1 MDFALLLEVLL
12 SVPKTLL
19 FNFKNFPLKQA
30 LRFPVLVNRRTK
42 IKSMSGEIVLPE
54 TIMFGLVK
62 IGFSGSYNLGG
73 ENYFENRGKIIING
87 KATFSRGIQLIVGEK
102 GCLEIGSNFRC
113 NANCIINAGSRIKM
127 GDDCLLAWNIM
138 ILDGDGHDIYLQN
151 GTYNENIS
159 NIFIGTHVW
168 ICANSTILKG
178 ALISDNS
185 VVGAGTIVSKKF
197 EHRNVLIAGKNKIVK
212 ENVNWKD

>member
-1 MDFALLLEVLL
+1 
-12 SVPKTLL
+12 
-19 FNFKNFPLKQA
+19 
-30 LRFPVLVNRRTK
+30 
-42 IKSMSGEIVLPE
+42 
-54 TIMFGLVK
+54 
-62 IGFSGSYNLGG
+62 
-73 ENYFENRGKIIING
+73 
-87 KATFSRGIQLIVGEK
+87 
-102 GCLEIGSNFRC
+102 
-113 NANCIINAGSRIKM
+113 M

-138 ILDGDGHDIYLQN
+138 ILDGDGHYIYLQN

>member
-73 ENYFENRGKIIING
+73 KNYFENRGKIIING

-102 GCLEIGSNFRC
+102 GCF
-113 NANCIINAGSRIKM
+113 
-127 GDDCLLAWNIM
+127 CLL
-138 ILDGDGHDIYLQN
+138 Y
-151 GTYNENIS
+151 TS
-159 NIFIGTHVW
+159 RCV
-168 ICANSTILKG
+168 
-178 ALISDNS
+178 
-185 VVGAGTIVSKKF
+185 
-197 EHRNVLIAGKNKIVK
+197 
-212 ENVNWKD
+212 

>member
-1 MDFALLLEVLL
+1 MDFDLYLEVLL
-12 SVPKTLL
+12 SMPKTLL
-19 FNFKNFPLKQA
+19 FNLKNFPLKQA
-30 LRFPVLVNRRTK
+30 LRFPVLISRRTK
-42 IKSMSGEIVLPE
+42 IESMSGKIVLPDI
-54 TIMFGLVK
+54 IMFGLVK

-73 ENYFENRGKIIING
+73 GSYFENKGIIIING

-113 NANCIINAGSRIKM
+113 NANCIINAGSLIKM
-127 GDDCLLAWNIM
+127 GDDCLLSWNIM

-151 GTYNENIS
+151 GIYSEIET

-178 ALISDNS
+178 ALISDDS
-185 VVGAGTIVSKKF
+185 IVGAGTIVSKKIK
-197 EHRNVLIAGKNKIVK
+197 RKNVLIAGENRVVK
-212 ENVNWKD
+212 ENVNWKE

>member
-73 ENYFENRGKIIING
+73 
-87 KATFSRGIQLIVGEK
+87 GE
-102 GCLEIGSNFRC
+102 I
-113 NANCIINAGSRIKM
+113 
-127 GDDCLLAWNIM
+127 
-138 ILDGDGHDIYLQN
+138 
-151 GTYNENIS
+151 
-159 NIFIGTHVW
+159 
-168 ICANSTILKG
+168 ILK
-178 ALISDNS
+178 IEE
-185 VVGAGTIVSKKF
+185 K
-197 EHRNVLIAGKNKIVK
+197 
-212 ENVNWKD
+212 